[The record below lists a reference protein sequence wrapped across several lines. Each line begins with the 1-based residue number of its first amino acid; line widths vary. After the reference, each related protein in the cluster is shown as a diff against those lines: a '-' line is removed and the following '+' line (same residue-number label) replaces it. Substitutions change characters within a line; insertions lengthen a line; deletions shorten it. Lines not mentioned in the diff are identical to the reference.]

1 MLSACFLLII
11 VQMKLYSLLLSL
23 SLISS
28 AAFSAE
34 EEANAGTEK
43 AASAAQPSAPTIER
57 TEPSREKNLRQ
68 ALSSHPDPSTQ
79 VLQLDTGKDGEQL
92 LGYYLTEGSGIPQG
106 GAIIFP
112 DELTHMDWPENLN
125 QIRSG
130 LANHGWY
137 TLAVFLPQPTQ
148 APLPKRT
155 LPVLSAI
162 KPTQS
167 SDNPQDN
174 STEPAEVQE
183 EDTTENIETPSD
195 ATTNQQENA
204 ANAPAETEQEPEEKK
219 ENYQEIVTRL
229 GNTAFEH
236 LKKEKGVD
244 RVLVLGA
251 GTGATWAAQYVQKHQ
266 EQQNLRL
273 VLLDARDS
281 KTENAPRLLEILP
294 EIKTTIIDLHHSAR
308 RSTNPNYR
316 ENSPERRLRL
326 ARHKRMNNFHQSR
339 LPQANDNWKKDN
351 SWLFKHVRGMIN
363 TYIIKAEQ
371 QSRSIDIPSEEQGNK
386 EQAPG

>member
-1 MLSACFLLII
+1 
-11 VQMKLYSLLLSL
+11 MKLYSLLLTL

-28 AAFSAE
+28 NALSAD

-43 AASAAQPSAPTIER
+43 TASAAQSSAPMVER
-57 TEPSREKNLRQ
+57 TEPSRENNLRQ

-106 GAIIFP
+106 GVIIFP
-112 DELTHMDWPENLN
+112 DELTHMDWPDNLN
-125 QIRSG
+125 QIRTG

-137 TLAVFLPQPTQ
+137 TLAVFLPQPAQ

-155 LPVLSAI
+155 LPVLSPI

-167 SDNPQDN
+167 PDTPQDS
-174 STEPAEVQE
+174 STEPVEAQE
-183 EDTTENIETPSD
+183 KNTETPSD
-195 ATTNQQENA
+195 AATNQQENA
-204 ANAPAETEQEPEEKK
+204 ANAPAEAEAEQEQEEK
-219 ENYQEIVTRL
+219 ENYQEIVARL

-244 RVLVLGA
+244 RVVVLGA

-308 RSTNPNYR
+308 RSTNTNYS
-316 ENSPERRLRL
+316 ENTPERRLRL

-351 SWLFKHVRGMIN
+351 SWLFKQVRGMIN

-371 QSRSIDIPSEEQGNK
+371 QSRSIDIPSEEQSNK

>member
-28 AAFSAE
+28 TAFSAE
-34 EEANAGTEK
+34 EETSAGTEK
-43 AASAAQPSAPTIER
+43 TASAAQPSAPTVER
-57 TEPSREKNLRQ
+57 TEPNREKNLRQ

-106 GAIIFP
+106 GVIIFP

-125 QIRSG
+125 QIRTG

-137 TLAVFLPQPTQ
+137 TLAVFLPEPTR
-148 APLPKRT
+148 ASLPKRT

-162 KPTQS
+162 KPVQS
-167 SDNPQDN
+167 SDNPQGS
-174 STEPAEVQE
+174 STEPAEAE
-183 EDTTENIETPSD
+183 GGTTTENTETPPD
-195 ATTNQQENA
+195 TATNQQENA
-204 ANAPAETEQEPEEKK
+204 ANAPAETEQEEK
-219 ENYQEIVTRL
+219 ENYQEIVARL

-244 RVLVLGA
+244 RVVVLGA

-273 VLLDARDS
+273 VLLNARDS

-308 RSTNPNYR
+308 RSTNTNYS
-316 ENSPERRLRL
+316 ENTPERRLRL

-339 LPQANDNWKKDN
+339 LPQTNDNWKKDN
-351 SWLFKHVRGMIN
+351 PWLFKHVRGMIN

-371 QSRSIDIPSEEQGNK
+371 QSRSIDIPSEEQSNK

>member
-1 MLSACFLLII
+1 M
-11 VQMKLYSLLLSL
+11 
-23 SLISS
+23 ISS

-34 EEANAGTEK
+34 EEANAGTEQT
-43 AASAAQPSAPTIER
+43 ASAAQPSAPTVER
-57 TEPSREKNLRQ
+57 TEPSRENNLRQ

-92 LGYYLTEGSGIPQG
+92 LGYYLTEGSGITQG
-106 GAIIFP
+106 GVIIFP

-125 QIRSG
+125 QIRTG

-137 TLAVFLPQPTQ
+137 TLAVFLPQPPP
-148 APLPKRT
+148 PLPKRT

-167 SDNPQDN
+167 SDAPQDS
-174 STEPAEVQE
+174 STEPTADE
-183 EDTTENIETPSD
+183 ETTSENTETPTD
-195 ATTNQQENA
+195 AVTNQQRRA
-204 ANAPAETEQEPEEKK
+204 ADAPTETEQEPEEKK

-266 EQQNLRL
+266 DQQNLRL

-281 KTENAPRLLEILP
+281 KAENAPRLLELLP

-308 RSTNPNYR
+308 RSTNTNYS
-316 ENSPERRLRL
+316 ENTPERRLRL

-339 LPQANDNWKKDN
+339 LPQTNDNWKKDN

-371 QSRSIDIPSEEQGNK
+371 QSRSIDIPSAEQSNK

>member
-1 MLSACFLLII
+1 LLSACFLLII
-11 VQMKLYSLLLSL
+11 DQMKSYSLLLSL

-28 AAFSAE
+28 TAFSAE
-34 EEANAGTEK
+34 EEASAGTEK
-43 AASAAQPSAPTIER
+43 VASAAQPSTPAVKR
-57 TEPSREKNLRQ
+57 TEPNREKNLRQ

-92 LGYYLTEGSGIPQG
+92 LGYYLTEGSGITQG
-106 GAIIFP
+106 GVIIFP

-125 QIRSG
+125 QIRTG

-137 TLAVFLPQPTQ
+137 TLAVFLPQPR
-148 APLPKRT
+148 PIRLPKRT

-162 KPTQS
+162 KPTQA
-167 SDNPQDN
+167 SDSP
-174 STEPAEVQE
+174 EG
-183 EDTTENIETPSD
+183 DTTEQ
-195 ATTNQQENA
+195 AAQENTESENTETA
-204 ANAPAETEQEPEEKK
+204 AAIENGEQASTAETSTEAQQDQEEKK
-219 ENYQEIVTRL
+219 ENYQEVVTRL

-244 RVLVLGA
+244 RVVVLGA

-281 KTENAPRLLEILP
+281 TTENAPRLLEILP
-294 EIKTTIIDLHHSAR
+294 EIKTTIIDLHHSSR
-308 RSTNPNYR
+308 RSTNPNYSV
-316 ENSPERRLRL
+316 NSPERRLRL

-339 LPQANDNWKKDN
+339 LPQTNDNWKKDN

-371 QSRSIDIPSEEQGNK
+371 QSRSIDIPSEEESNK

>member
-11 VQMKLYSLLLSL
+11 VQMKLYSLLLTL

-28 AAFSAE
+28 NALSAD

-43 AASAAQPSAPTIER
+43 TASAAQSSAPMVER
-57 TEPSREKNLRQ
+57 TEPSRENNLRQ

-106 GAIIFP
+106 GVIIFP
-112 DELTHMDWPENLN
+112 DELTHMDWPDNLN
-125 QIRSG
+125 QIRTG

-137 TLAVFLPQPTQ
+137 TLAVFLPQPAQ

-155 LPVLSAI
+155 LPVLSPI

-167 SDNPQDN
+167 PDTPQDS
-174 STEPAEVQE
+174 STEPVEAQE
-183 EDTTENIETPSD
+183 KNTETPSD
-195 ATTNQQENA
+195 AATNQQENA
-204 ANAPAETEQEPEEKK
+204 ANAPAEAEAEQEQEEK
-219 ENYQEIVTRL
+219 ENYQEIVARL

-244 RVLVLGA
+244 RVIVLGA

-308 RSTNPNYR
+308 RSTNTNYS
-316 ENSPERRLRL
+316 ENTPERRLRL

-339 LPQANDNWKKDN
+339 LPQTNDNWKKDN
-351 SWLFKHVRGMIN
+351 SWLFKQVRGMIN

-371 QSRSIDIPSEEQGNK
+371 QSRSIDIPSEEQSNK

>member
-1 MLSACFLLII
+1 MKFYSFLLT
-11 VQMKLYSLLLSL
+11 L

-28 AAFSAE
+28 TAFSAE

-43 AASAAQPSAPTIER
+43 TASATQPSTPTVER
-57 TEPSREKNLRQ
+57 TEPSRENNLRQ

-106 GAIIFP
+106 GVIIFP

-125 QIRSG
+125 QIRTG

-137 TLAVFLPQPTQ
+137 TLAVFLPQPAQT
-148 APLPKRT
+148 PLPKRT

-167 SDNPQDN
+167 PDTPQDS
-174 STEPAEVQE
+174 STEPVEAQE
-183 EDTTENIETPSD
+183 EATTENTETPSD
-195 ATTNQQENA
+195 AVMNQQENA
-204 ANAPAETEQEPEEKK
+204 ANAPTEAVQEQEEK
-219 ENYQEIVTRL
+219 ENYQEIVARL

-244 RVLVLGA
+244 RVVILGA

-281 KTENAPRLLEILP
+281 ITENAPRLLEILP

-308 RSTNPNYR
+308 RSTNTNHR

-371 QSRSIDIPSEEQGNK
+371 QSRSIDIPSEEQSNK